1 MNDLTHVRGNCI
13 HYKCKAKRG
22 VRVEMLSAPCVLLC
36 VSHEFAV
43 HVHLPRTHL
52 AIIIC
57 LAMNFN
63 SSGRSSSSSSNGTE
77 NVSVWATF
85 AAYPSRVVRFVDIY
99 RICKRSKGARFICH
113 ISFTKELLISDV
125 ICMKMNDNNDD
136 VYRQRRLLPLNNGAR
151 FYPLPANIARIERRS

>member
-52 AIIIC
+52 A
-57 LAMNFN
+57 MNFN

-77 NVSVWATF
+77 NVS
-85 AAYPSRVVRFVDIY
+85 I
-99 RICKRSKGARFICH
+99 
-113 ISFTKELLISDV
+113 
-125 ICMKMNDNNDD
+125 
-136 VYRQRRLLPLNNGAR
+136 
-151 FYPLPANIARIERRS
+151 